1 MHSALR
7 CLWMI
12 PACVVVAALPGCGDS
27 KWTVA
32 GGDATL
38 PANENSAAF
47 LDRMSSQVNVTENDA
62 TRGLLLLAGE
72 KDAAGTFRQRI
83 EILREKKIV
92 GEYWDHQAE
101 RPITRGRLAY
111 MVYRTIG
118 IPGGIMLKAIGP
130 TQRYC
135 LRELQY
141 RRMMTPGLPGTRISG
156 LEYVAVIGRADI
168 YMRTGKVPDLTG
180 EVDAD

>member
-1 MHSALR
+1 ML
-7 CLWMI
+7 
-12 PACVVVAALPGCGDS
+12 V
-27 KWTVA
+27 
-32 GGDATL
+32 
-38 PANENSAAF
+38 
-47 LDRMSSQVNVTENDA
+47 
-62 TRGLLLLAGE
+62 GE
-72 KDAAGTFRQRI
+72 KDAAGTFRQRV

-92 GEYWDHQAE
+92 GENWDHQAE

-111 MVYRTIG
+111 MVYQVTG
-118 IPGGIMLKAIGP
+118 IPGGVILRVIGP